1 MGLPVFLYSMTSEA
15 ASILFQNAILPS
27 ADGKETVVDLLI
39 NDGKIERIATHID
52 STGFKGVRI
61 DATGMHLLPG
71 LVDLHVHFREPGFE
85 YKETIDGGAEAAAA
99 GGFTTVCTM
108 PNLNPAPDSPAT
120 LSPQLEAIAEAEKK
134 WPVEIRPYATI
145 TMERKGREVV
155 DFKSLETFAREAG
168 HLLAGFSDDGSGIQ
182 EAEPMRSALESSSQG
197 NYLIAA
203 HCEVNSLLKGGYIH
217 DGEWAKAHG
226 MKGIC
231 SESEWKEI
239 ERDIDLLRQTGGRLH
254 ICHVSTK
261 ESIAL
266 IAKAKKEGLHITCE
280 TAPHYIAFCEDD
292 LEDDGRFKMN
302 PPLRASAD
310 RDVLRQALADGI
322 IDAVAT
328 DHAPHSAEEKS
339 RGLKGSAMGIVGLET
354 SLAAIYTYMVSTGRM
369 SLWRMIEAMSLAPR
383 RILGMSGERDG
394 LIKEGRRAELTLVDL
409 KSVESVDSKKF
420 HGSGRATPFEGADLT
435 GKVMATVNTNK
446 IYISENLKPKVSQL

>member
-1 MGLPVFLYSMTSEA
+1 MTSES

-39 NDGKIERIATHID
+39 TDGKIERIATHID

-85 YKETIDGGAEAAAA
+85 YKETIEGGAEAAAA

-120 LSPQLEAIAEAEKK
+120 LSPQLEAIAGAEKK

-168 HLLAGFSDDGSGIQ
+168 HPLAGFSDDGSGIQ

-203 HCEVNSLLKGGYIH
+203 HCEVNSLLRGGYIH

-292 LEDDGRFKMN
+292 LEDDGR
-302 PPLRASAD
+302 
-310 RDVLRQALADGI
+310 
-322 IDAVAT
+322 
-328 DHAPHSAEEKS
+328 
-339 RGLKGSAMGIVGLET
+339 
-354 SLAAIYTYMVSTGRM
+354 
-369 SLWRMIEAMSLAPR
+369 
-383 RILGMSGERDG
+383 
-394 LIKEGRRAELTLVDL
+394 
-409 KSVESVDSKKF
+409 
-420 HGSGRATPFEGADLT
+420 
-435 GKVMATVNTNK
+435 
-446 IYISENLKPKVSQL
+446 